1 MYRPL
6 GMSLILTCLLLLS
19 GTGCP
24 RVAPP
29 APPTPVTPVST
40 KKTPSD
46 TDLILKLPASVAA
59 PSHAPERTTTLT
71 INGVDEPVSAG
82 EAKETTVNVD
92 AADVGK
98 TIKVV
103 YSYWP
108 YGYSNTIRTK
118 EVKVERGKKI
128 PVDFNIEDAA
138 HPDLIKPIYVPTR
151 EEVVDEMCK
160 VAKIGKDD
168 VVYDIGCGD
177 GRLVIAGV
185 KKFGAKRGV
194 GIDIDPE
201 LVKLCNKNAAAA
213 GIADKVKFRNEN
225 ALEMKDLSDATVVL
239 LYVGEDFGAKL
250 EPVLR
255 KTLKTGARVVS
266 NRFPLGNWQP
276 DAETPVPDSDYGYP
290 IKLWIIK

>member
-1 MYRPL
+1 
-6 GMSLILTCLLLLS
+6 MSLILACLLLLS

-29 APPTPVTPVST
+29 APPTRVPPAPPVLA

-59 PSHAPERTTTLT
+59 PSHAPERATKLT
-71 INGVDEPVSAG
+71 INGVDEPVAAG
-82 EAKETTVNVD
+82 EAKEPTINVD

-98 TIKVV
+98 TIKIV

-118 EVKVERGKKI
+118 EVKLESGKKI
-128 PVDFNIEDAA
+128 RVDFNIEDAA

-177 GRLVIAGV
+177 GRLVIASV
-185 KKFGAKRGV
+185 KKYGAKRRV
-194 GIDIDPE
+194 GIGIDPE
-201 LVKLCNKNAAAA
+201 LVKLCQK
-213 GIADKVKFRNEN
+213 K
-225 ALEMKDLSDATVVL
+225 S
-239 LYVGEDFGAKL
+239 
-250 EPVLR
+250 
-255 KTLKTGARVVS
+255 
-266 NRFPLGNWQP
+266 
-276 DAETPVPDSDYGYP
+276 
-290 IKLWIIK
+290 

>member
-6 GMSLILTCLLLLS
+6 GMSLILACLLLFS

-29 APPTPVTPVST
+29 APPPPVTPV
-40 KKTPSD
+40 KKTASD
-46 TDLILKLPASVAA
+46 TDLILKLPASRET
-59 PSHAPERTTTLT
+59 PSHAPERVTKLT

-82 EAKETTVNVD
+82 EAKELKVNVD

-98 TIKVV
+98 TVKIV

-108 YGYSNTIRTK
+108 SGYSNTIRTK
-118 EVKVERGKKI
+118 EVKLESGKKI
-128 PVDFNIEDAA
+128 RVDFNIEDAA

-151 EEVVDEMCK
+151 VEVVDEMCK
-160 VAKIGKDD
+160 VARIGKDD

-201 LVKLCNKNAAAA
+201 LVKLCKKNAAAA
-213 GIADKVKFRNEN
+213 GIADKVEFRNEN

-266 NRFPLGNWQP
+266 NRFPLGKWQP
-276 DAETPVPDSDYGYP
+276 DAETPVPDSDYEYP

>member
-1 MYRPL
+1 VYRTL
-6 GMSLILTCLLLLS
+6 GISLTLACLLLLS

-29 APPTPVTPVST
+29 APPPVLAT
-40 KKTPSD
+40 KTPSD
-46 TDLILKLPASVAA
+46 TDLILKLPASREAA
-59 PSHAPERTTTLT
+59 ADKPERTTKLT
-71 INGVDEPVSAG
+71 INGIDVPVSAG
-82 EAKETTVNVD
+82 DARELIVNVD

-103 YSYWP
+103 YSYWTS
-108 YGYSNTIRTK
+108 GYSNTIRTK
-118 EVKVERGKKI
+118 EVKLDSGKKI

-185 KKFGAKRGV
+185 KKYGAKRGV

-201 LVKLCNKNAAAA
+201 LIKLCKKNAMVA
-213 GIADKVKFRNEN
+213 GIADKVEFRNEN